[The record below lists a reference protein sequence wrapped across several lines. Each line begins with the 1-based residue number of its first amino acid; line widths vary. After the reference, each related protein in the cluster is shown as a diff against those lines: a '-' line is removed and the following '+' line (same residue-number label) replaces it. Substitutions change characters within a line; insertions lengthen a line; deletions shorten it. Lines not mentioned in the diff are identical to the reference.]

1 MYLDTCRAW
10 TGSGEKLFDS
20 RREACVKPA
29 IAKIHNTEPGD
40 LALEIACRDSIRGS
54 LVEGLMV
61 IFFVIPRTCPDFAH
75 FNHLPSSE
83 ALISL
88 SSFEKPFC
96 SA

>member
-1 MYLDTCRAW
+1 MSPGNLKLTPAW

-40 LALEIACRDSIRGS
+40 LALEMACRDSIRGS

-61 IFFVIPRTCPDFAH
+61 IFFVIPRTCRYD
-75 FNHLPSSE
+75 SDG
-83 ALISL
+83 IS
-88 SSFEKPFC
+88 
-96 SA
+96 